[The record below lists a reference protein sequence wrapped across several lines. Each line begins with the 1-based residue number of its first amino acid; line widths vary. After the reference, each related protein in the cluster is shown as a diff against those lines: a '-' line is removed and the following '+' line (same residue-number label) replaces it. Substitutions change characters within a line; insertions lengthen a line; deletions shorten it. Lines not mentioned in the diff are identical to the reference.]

1 MCAGKSNGMI
11 LLCILS
17 IAVYCSLHCSSS
29 APRVD
34 TRTPLQIENEKFLDP
49 EAKGGEAFRVL
60 FTSDKYVVMQRR
72 YDSTIA
78 KIADAGG
85 DKYMCSSIGAYD
97 KFNEARESI
106 MRVWLYPDSGKLM
119 KIRPVKPTFLMEID
133 QILLEDIQRWN
144 FSFPKKVVH
153 PTRFDVLYRV
163 VLQKKLSDEQ
173 IMKEIREQIKQQN

>member
-1 MCAGKSNGMI
+1 MRMRKINGIILICIIGAG
-11 LLCILS
+11 L
-17 IAVYCSLHCSSS
+17 YCSLRCS
-29 APRVD
+29 APA
-34 TRTPLQIENEKFLDP
+34 TRTETRSPVEIENDKFLDP
-49 EAKGGEAFRVL
+49 EAKGSEVFRVL
-60 FTSDKYVVMQRR
+60 FTSDKYVVVQRK
-72 YDSTIA
+72 YDSTIK

-119 KIRPVKPTFLMEID
+119 KIRSVKPTFLMEID
-133 QILLEDIQRWN
+133 QILLEDVQRWN
-144 FSFPKKVVH
+144 FAYPKKVVS
-153 PTRFDVLYRV
+153 PTRFEILYRV

>member
-1 MCAGKSNGMI
+1 
-11 LLCILS
+11 
-17 IAVYCSLHCSSS
+17 
-29 APRVD
+29 
-34 TRTPLQIENEKFLDP
+34 
-49 EAKGGEAFRVL
+49 
-60 FTSDKYVVMQRR
+60 MQRR